1 MEGQR
6 VVSTGILWA
15 AAETWGQWSVG
26 LAIFWIMA
34 WLLGPQAWGLV
45 GLATMG
51 TVVAE
56 SLLTTGGWAEALVQR
71 EKVEQGHVTAVLWWL
86 MALALGGMVVCAV
99 AAPLMAWLWD
109 QPSLVPLTLAV
120 SLTLPLRAVS
130 AVPIAMLRR
139 ELRFKPLALR
149 SFLAVAGA
157 GVLGVLAALAGWG
170 VWSLVLY
177 QVASAAI
184 EAIVLW
190 LTYPIPVARW
200 PSWPHLR
207 ELDRYGYY
215 SSADRVLIV
224 LDTVVLRGL
233 VGWIGGVEQVGG
245 FVFARSLLALGA
257 QLLLHPLTRV
267 ALPVFAQ
274 LQAEPLALAGALRRL
289 SVASCA
295 VALPAFAGLALVAP
309 ELVPLLFGASW
320 APTVPLLQL
329 LAVAAAAMPVGNVDV
344 ALMRGT
350 GRVGLQL
357 VLSSISILLVVLL
370 ALPLAGLGAVGI
382 GWACVLRGW
391 LLLPVRHLAVSR
403 ALGLDR
409 AGERSGL
416 AVIHMATLAMILL
429 ALAWRWA
436 VGPLLPPLPDL
447 AATIGV
453 AGLVYALATLMID
466 RAVVVDLWSWFARG
480 EAP

>member
-1 MEGQR
+1 MDGQR

-34 WLLGPQAWGLV
+34 WLLGPEAWGLV
-45 GLATMG
+45 GLATMW

-71 EKVEQGHVTAVLWWL
+71 DRVEPGHVTAVLWWL
-86 MALALGGMVVCAV
+86 LVLALAGMVICVV
-99 AAPLMAWLWD
+99 AAPFMARLWD
-109 QPSLVPLTLAV
+109 QPSLAPLTLAV

-139 ELRFKPLALR
+139 ELRFRPLALR
-149 SFLAVAGA
+149 SFLSVAGA

-177 QVASAAI
+177 QVAAAAI

-190 LTYPIPVARW
+190 LTYPIPLARW

-215 SSADRVLIV
+215 SSGDRVLLV
-224 LDTVVLRGL
+224 LDTVALRAL

-245 FVFARSLLALGA
+245 FVFARSLLALGT
-257 QLLLHPLTRV
+257 QLLLHPMTRV

-274 LQAEPLALAGALRRL
+274 LQAQPVALAQTLRRL
-289 SVASCA
+289 SVVSCA
-295 VALPAFAGLALVAP
+295 IALPAFAGLALVARD
-309 ELVPLLFGASW
+309 LVPLLFGASW
-320 APTVPLLQL
+320 LPTVPLLQL
-329 LAVAAAAMPVGNVDV
+329 LAVAAAAMPLGNVDV

-357 VLSSISILLVVLL
+357 ALSAASTLLVLLL
-370 ALPLAGLGAVGI
+370 AVPLAGFGVVGI
-382 GWACVLRGW
+382 GWACLLRGW
-391 LLLPVRHLAVSR
+391 LMLPVRHLAVSR

-416 AVIHMATLAMILL
+416 VVIHLATLAMILL
-429 ALAWRWA
+429 AVAWRWT

-447 AATIGV
+447 AATITA
-453 AGLVYALATLMID
+453 AGLIYGLVTLMLD
-466 RAVVVDLWSWFARG
+466 RGVLVDLWSWFARS
-480 EAP
+480 ETP